1 LFQGE
6 TPLWAKFVII
16 QPMTPP
22 RNPFRELARSPGFN
36 RAVTGVILFA
46 GLLVGLETYPELL
59 ARYGDILHALHR
71 LVLGIFV
78 IEILLRMAA
87 EGRKPWR
94 YFLDPWN
101 IFDFVIVAGSFVP
114 AAGEY
119 LMALRLLRLLR
130 VLRLIRTVPD
140 LQVIIGALIRGIPSM
155 AYVLVLLMLPFYV
168 YAVAGTFLFR
178 ANDPVHFESL
188 QISLL
193 TLFRVMTLEDWTDVL
208 YIQIYGCH
216 RYGYAEFPERC
227 VSPQTSTIIAPFF
240 FISFVLF
247 GTMIFLNLF
256 IGIIVN
262 SMEGGSVR
270 SSPTPRTGAWLMAH
284 TAPDG
289 KDNQTP
295 YREFSLSL

>member
-1 LFQGE
+1 
-6 TPLWAKFVII
+6 
-16 QPMTPP
+16 MTSPS
-22 RNPFRELARSPGFN
+22 NPFRELVDSSGFN

-46 GLLVGLETYPELL
+46 GLLVGLETYPELV
-59 ARYGDILHALHR
+59 ARYGNILHALHR
-71 LVLGIFV
+71 LILGVFV
-78 IEILLRMAA
+78 VEILLRLAA

-130 VLRLIRTVPD
+130 VLRLVRTVPD

-155 AYVLVLLMLPFYV
+155 AYVLVLLMLLFYV
-168 YAVAGTFLFR
+168 YGVAGTFLFR

-216 RYGYAEFPERC
+216 NYGYAEFPERC
-227 VSPQTSTIIAPFF
+227 VSPQTSTVVAPLF

-262 SMEGGSVR
+262 SMEEVR
-270 SSPTPRTGAWLMAH
+270 KTREAEKLREEGHTLASDLRMVTSQLAEAQARLQVLQRQLEEDALMEE
-284 TAPDG
+284 
-289 KDNQTP
+289 
-295 YREFSLSL
+295 RR